1 MRKYFLDDCPV
12 PHLQNKW
19 EFDQIV
25 DLFAMTSPKNVIEIG
40 SFYGATLWAWMR
52 LIGSYPANDGP
63 KITSVDLPIGPG
75 DGRYD
80 EMMKSR
86 TMWPD
91 WEQECGCTLFDIQ
104 GDSHSP
110 EIIKTVGNIHPDND
124 VDFLFI
130 DGDHSYEGVKADF
143 NNYAQLVRPG
153 GVIVFHDV
161 IGLPEVGRFWDEIKK
176 SISGLGWHGYT
187 EICGPEVHS
196 QQHWGFGIIH
206 KY

>member
-19 EFDQIV
+19 EFDKIV
-25 DLFAMTSPKNVIEIG
+25 DLFAITSPKNVIEIG
-40 SFYGATLWAWMR
+40 SFYGATLWAWMQ
-52 LIGSYPANDGP
+52 LMWGLEEQ
-63 KITSVDLPIGPG
+63 KVTSVDLPIGPG

-80 EMMKSR
+80 EMIKSR
-86 TMWPD
+86 SLWRE
-91 WEQECGCTLFDIQ
+91 WEAESGCRLFDIQ

-110 EIIKTVGNIHPDND
+110 EIIKTVGDIYPNRD

-130 DGDHSYEGVKADF
+130 DGDHSYGGVKADF
-143 NNYAQLVRPG
+143 ENYCHLVRPG

-161 IGLPEVGRFWDEIKK
+161 IGLPEVGEYWENLKK
-176 SISGLGWHGYT
+176 SIRFHGLWGYT
-187 EICGPEVHS
+187 EICGPEI
-196 QQHWGFGIIH
+196 QCDQHWGFGIIH